1 MIAYKFKKA
10 CLLQRAIWSQGLRL
24 TCHFELNEKASDWLS
39 VDLTL
44 VSAGVPLLDVLDLKG
59 PLVSPSIVDR
69 VVPHVSRVGV
79 PANSQNV
86 KVMVPDPRDL
96 QHKASSNRVRGEGS
110 P

>member
-1 MIAYKFKKA
+1 M
-10 CLLQRAIWSQGLRL
+10 RL

-59 PLVSPSIVDR
+59 PLVPPPIVDR
-69 VVPHVSRVGV
+69 VVPHVGRVSV
-79 PANSQNV
+79 TSNSQNV

-96 QHKASSNRVRGEGS
+96 KHKAGSNGGVQGELDPPNLCNINAS
-110 P
+110 VF